1 MPLIAAN
8 HCTVSPELNAEGSS
22 DDMLL
27 EAMRYAD
34 VVGFLVDSLRFY
46 YIQWV
51 SATENK
57 SNGNG
62 KHGIIHRSICPAIR
76 MHDPIRISS
85 CSLRPRVY
93 S

>member
-34 VVGFLVDSLRFY
+34 VLRFLVDS
-46 YIQWV
+46 
-51 SATENK
+51 
-57 SNGNG
+57 
-62 KHGIIHRSICPAIR
+62 
-76 MHDPIRISS
+76 
-85 CSLRPRVY
+85 
-93 S
+93 